1 MKLPTS
7 SFNRLPD
14 PEGSPRVVVCLH
26 RGPGVIGRLIRW
38 QTRAD
43 YSHASLLFPGRGVI
57 ESREFK
63 GVRAL
68 PALAPA
74 PGEVIDTFS
83 VRGLGCLQEQAVFD
97 FAQAQLGKRYD
108 WPMVF
113 GFVSRSPIE
122 GHQSEGRWFCSEL
135 VYAAFRT
142 AGIEL
147 LRGIEP
153 WEVSPGL
160 LSYSPRLE
168 RQHTHSSEDA
178 APHAGHFPAI

>member
-1 MKLPTS
+1 MKLPAS

-14 PEGSPRVVVCLH
+14 PDGSPRVLVCLH

-68 PALAPA
+68 PELTPA
-74 PGEVIDTFS
+74 PGEVIDACA
-83 VRGLGCLQEQAVFD
+83 VRGLTCDQEQKVFD

-135 VYAAFRT
+135 AFAAVRH
-142 AGIEL
+142 AGVDL

-160 LSYSPRLE
+160 LSYSPFLE
-168 RQHTHSSEDA
+168 LQYTRSNEAT
-178 APHAGHFPAI
+178 PPLPAI